1 MTNQTDQNA
10 LDNDEPYYVISVVA
24 RMLQVHTQ
32 TLRYYEREGLLE
44 PARSKGNIRLYSRS
58 DIDKLRRIK
67 TLIDDLG
74 INLAGVQVVL
84 HMSERMYDMERKI
97 QKLNAKANFSEN
109 EFLDI
114 SITPTSSVSYTHLT
128 LPTNRE
134 V

>member
-84 HMSERMYDMERKI
+84 HMS
-97 QKLNAKANFSEN
+97 
-109 EFLDI
+109 
-114 SITPTSSVSYTHLT
+114 TSQ
-128 LPTNRE
+128 N
-134 V
+134 

>member
-97 QKLNAKANFSEN
+97 
-109 EFLDI
+109 
-114 SITPTSSVSYTHLT
+114 
-128 LPTNRE
+128 
-134 V
+134 

>member
-58 DIDKLRRIK
+58 DIDK
-67 TLIDDLG
+67 
-74 INLAGVQVVL
+74 
-84 HMSERMYDMERKI
+84 
-97 QKLNAKANFSEN
+97 
-109 EFLDI
+109 
-114 SITPTSSVSYTHLT
+114 
-128 LPTNRE
+128 
-134 V
+134 

>member
-74 INLAGVQVVL
+74 INLAGVHVVL

-97 QKLNAKANFSEN
+97 QKLNHQ
-109 EFLDI
+109 LDELKNNMGYR
-114 SITPTSSVSYTHLT
+114 S
-128 LPTNRE
+128 
-134 V
+134 

>member
-67 TLIDDLG
+67 PLIADLG

-97 QKLNAKANFSEN
+97 QKLNHQ
-109 EFLDI
+109 LDELKNNMG
-114 SITPTSSVSYTHLT
+114 Y
-128 LPTNRE
+128 RR
-134 V
+134 

>member
-1 MTNQTDQNA
+1 MTNQTAQNA

-97 QKLNAKANFSEN
+97 QKLNHQ
-109 EFLDI
+109 LDELKNNMG
-114 SITPTSSVSYTHLT
+114 Y
-128 LPTNRE
+128 RR
-134 V
+134 